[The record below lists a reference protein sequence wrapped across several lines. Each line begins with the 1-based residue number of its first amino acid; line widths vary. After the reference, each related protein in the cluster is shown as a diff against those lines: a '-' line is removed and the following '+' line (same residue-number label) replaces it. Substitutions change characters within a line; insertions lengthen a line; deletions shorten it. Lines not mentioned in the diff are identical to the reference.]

1 VRLNRVADGMTTDR
15 EAYARLAG
23 FSEAFRRASR
33 ELPARTDVAPTRT
46 VVCFRLLG
54 CGVAVLLEEVNELLE
69 VPQCTRLPRVKPWV
83 RGVANVRGRLMPIID
98 FAGFLGGR
106 LTAPPKRQRVML
118 VERGDIAAG
127 LIIDEV
133 VGMRHVRV
141 DAYDEHREGVPP
153 PLSPFVPGTFLSEGE
168 RWALLRPDALFGSS
182 DFLDVA
188 A

>member
-1 VRLNRVADGMTTDR
+1 MAM
-15 EAYARLAG
+15 EANIYARLVGFAG
-23 FSEAFRRASR
+23 AFQRASR
-33 ELPARTDVAPTRT
+33 ELPARADVTPTRT

-54 CGVAVLLEEVNELLE
+54 CGVAVLLEEINELLE
-69 VPQCTRLPRVKPWV
+69 VPHCTRLPRVKPWV

-118 VERGDIAAG
+118 VERDGMAAG

-133 VGMRHVRV
+133 VGMKHFRV
-141 DAYDEHREGVPP
+141 DAYADYREDVPP
-153 PLSPFVPGTFLSEGE
+153 PLSPFVPGTFLSGGE

-188 A
+188 G